1 MADVVDSAPEFKA
14 RALKAGLKIDDVDRM
29 IKGGIETFADLA
41 FASTWVPGTAND
53 SDFIERVAKMVFE
66 RADHPHIP
74 KLRRLAFESCG
85 LAAGDARHRLDRT

>member
-14 RALKAGLKIDDVDRM
+14 RALKAGLKIDDVDRI
-29 IKGGIETFADLA
+29 IKGTSD
-41 FASTWVPGTAND
+41 D
-53 SDFIERVAKMVFE
+53 SDFIERVAKRVFE

-74 KLRRLAFESCG
+74 KLRRLAFESYG